1 MSSLKYFSRSAN
13 CVCYSKTQTIL
24 FVLCLRKEAINQLST
39 SLRNNRFPFWFRSK
53 ERPRNGILGFGRAM
67 KREPKREPPPPGLLD
82 SQVFV
87 RFLTLASRSLLRNS
101 TETLATQ
108 ARLTEASSQ
117 PLSHAYFLN
126 MFSYLGKH
134 SRLIIVWSYD
144 WMPFSVFAI
153 RITSILKKSTVSAQ
167 GYDMSSLEDILPA
180 CRHLLFPLL
189 HAEKGRLRNAVA
201 NRVPASRWQGILFRI
216 NCEIISG

>member
-1 MSSLKYFSRSAN
+1 
-13 CVCYSKTQTIL
+13 
-24 FVLCLRKEAINQLST
+24 
-39 SLRNNRFPFWFRSK
+39 
-53 ERPRNGILGFGRAM
+53 M
-67 KREPKREPPPPGLLD
+67 KREPKREPPPSRLLAP
-82 SQVFV
+82 FFA
-87 RFLTLASRSLLRNS
+87 RFLTLASRCLLRNS

-108 ARLTEASSQ
+108 ASLTEASRQ

-134 SRLIIVWSYD
+134 SRLLIVCSYD
-144 WMPFSVFAI
+144 WKSFSVFAI

-167 GYDMSSLEDILPA
+167 GYDISSLEDILPA

>member
-1 MSSLKYFSRSAN
+1 
-13 CVCYSKTQTIL
+13 
-24 FVLCLRKEAINQLST
+24 
-39 SLRNNRFPFWFRSK
+39 
-53 ERPRNGILGFGRAM
+53 M
-67 KREPKREPPPPGLLD
+67 KREPKREPPPPRLL
-82 SQVFV
+82 VPFFA

-108 ARLTEASSQ
+108 ASLAQASSQ

-126 MFSYLGKH
+126 MFSYLGKL

-144 WMPFSVFAI
+144 WMSFSVFAI
-153 RITSILKKSTVSAQ
+153 RITSILKKSTISAQ
-167 GYDMSSLEDILPA
+167 RYDMSSLDDILPA

-201 NRVPASRWQGILFRI
+201 NRVPASRWQGTVLFRI
-216 NCEIISG
+216 NYEIISGYK